1 MIDLTG
7 SRIDALPDNLLG
19 EGPVVVLIRNCDDL
33 NCTYASANI
42 QDLLGYPPNNFRNNS
57 SIWLDNIHPD
67 DKARVLQT
75 ISALKLDRRTI
86 CYYRFRN
93 QFGEYR
99 WLRDDLVKKPATG
112 SKADRLISSWLDVTD
127 YKTMER
133 RLRLEQ
139 AHLAEVQKIAQ
150 LGSWKWKRKG
160 NMLLCSQEV
169 CRIFAIHL
177 EESTEISVFL
187 KKICK
192 EDRQRVFQALRDA
205 MLYKTGLTLDYR
217 IGLNDGSIRHVQQR
231 MTIETDSSTEVVSIT
246 GTLQDITERK
256 SVEQEL
262 IRQRSSMA
270 YLAHHDS
277 LTNLPNRIC
286 IQDWMQ
292 KALRQAARDDREIA
306 VLLVDIDNFK
316 MINDNYGHQI
326 GDMFLIRFSERLV
339 NSIDKKMMIGRLS
352 GDEFVIIIDPVSRT
366 ETISQLANKI
376 LSQFT
381 LPFSVGG
388 LQFFLTPSIGISLFS
403 RHGKTCEELL
413 RTADVAMY
421 AAKKERNTYRIYT
434 PEMDALSKG
443 FHTIS
448 NELRKA
454 LTEKEFELFFHPQ
467 VDLKTGQLLKLE
479 ALIRW
484 KHPEKGLISPL
495 EFIPVA
501 EETGLILPIGDW
513 VLDSACEQA
522 KKFLDAGID
531 RFCMSVNISM
541 VQFKQPRF
549 PETVINTLTR
559 HRLPPNLLELE
570 ITESIA
576 MENAELTISHLNKI
590 RAMGIRVAIDDFGT
604 GHSSLSHLKHLPIST
619 LKIDRGFVTDVMTDH
634 FDSALIKAM
643 VELAKTLNLE
653 VVAEGIET
661 EDQRQFLCELGCQI
675 GQGFLFCKPLPGE
688 QLIPRYADIKAA
700 WCPIIREEPSQAA
713 PKKLFSIVKKQAS

>member
-7 SRIDALPDNLLG
+7 SRIDTLPDNLLG

-33 NCTYASANI
+33 NCTYASTNI
-42 QDLLGYPPNNFRNNS
+42 QDLLGYSPNSFRNNS
-57 SIWLDNIHPD
+57 SIWLDNIHAD
-67 DKARVLQT
+67 DKARVLEM
-75 ISALKLDRRTI
+75 ISALKFDSRTI

-99 WLRDDLVKKPATG
+99 WLRDDLVKKPAT
-112 SKADRLISSWLDVTD
+112 STKAERIISSWLDVTD

-139 AHLAEVQKIAQ
+139 AHLAEVQQIAQ

-160 NMLLCSQEV
+160 NMFLCSLEI
-169 CRIFAIHL
+169 CRIFAIHP
-177 EESTEISVFL
+177 EESTEIGFFL
-187 KKICK
+187 KKIHK
-192 EDRQRVFQALRDA
+192 EDRQRVFTALREAILNRTD
-205 MLYKTGLTLDYR
+205 LSLDYR
-217 IGLNDGSIRHVQQR
+217 IGLSDGSSRHVQQK
-231 MTIETDSSTEVVSIT
+231 MTIETDSSSQLVSIT
-246 GTLQDITERK
+246 GILQDITERK
-256 SVEQEL
+256 RVEHEL

-292 KALRQAARDDREIA
+292 KALQRAARDNYEIA
-306 VLLVDIDNFK
+306 VLLIDIDNFK
-316 MINDNYGHQI
+316 MVNDNYGHQI
-326 GDMFLIRFSERLV
+326 GDKFLVQFSQRLV
-339 NSIDKKMMIGRLS
+339 DSIDQKMLIGRLS
-352 GDEFVIIIDPVSRT
+352 GDEFVIIIDPLSAT
-366 ETISQLANKI
+366 ENISQLARQV
-376 LSQFT
+376 LSHFT
-381 LPFSVGG
+381 TPFNVDG

-403 RHGKTCEELL
+403 RHGKSFEELL

-434 PEMDALSKG
+434 PEMDARSKD

-454 LTEKEFELFFHPQ
+454 LTEQEFELFFHPQ
-467 VDLKTGQLLKLE
+467 VDLRTGQLLKLE
-479 ALIRW
+479 ALLRW

-531 RFCMSVNISM
+531 QFCMSINISM
-541 VQFKQPRF
+541 VQFKQAQF
-549 PETVINTLTR
+549 PETVISALNR
-559 HRLPPNLLELE
+559 HKLDPNLFELE

-576 MENAELTISHLNKI
+576 MENPELTISHLNKI
-590 RAMGIRVAIDDFGT
+590 RAQGIRVAIDDFGT

-634 FDSALIKAM
+634 FDSALIKTV
-643 VELAKTLNLE
+643 VELAETLNLE
-653 VVAEGIET
+653 VVVEGIET
-661 EDQRQFLCELGCQI
+661 EEQRQFLSKLGCQI
-675 GQGFLFCKPLPGE
+675 GQGFLFCKPLPSDL
-688 QLIPRYADIKAA
+688 LIPQYADIKAA
-700 WCPIIREEPSQAA
+700 WCPIIRDEQTRPA
-713 PKKLFSIVKKQAS
+713 PKRLFSIVRQQAS